1 MTISDFKQVAKSRGG
16 FYDNSHKAGE
26 NWARTWG
33 LTWWRDVWFY
43 KEFRLNNLVYR
54 TGKVCMRH
62 SSHSRTECIIDDR
75 EVTDKDFRR
84 AIADIP
90 VPALTPV
97 VHRLGGGMSAI
108 ASRPAPVQLCFEFP
122 S

>member
-43 KEFRLNNLVYR
+43 KEFRLNNLVIVLVKY
-54 TGKVCMRH
+54 VC
-62 SSHSRTECIIDDR
+62 
-75 EVTDKDFRR
+75 VTLRIHVQSASLMTMKLRIKIFV
-84 AIADIP
+84 
-90 VPALTPV
+90 VPLQ
-97 VHRLGGGMSAI
+97 I
-108 ASRPAPVQLCFEFP
+108 FP
-122 S
+122 FPH

>member
-62 SSHSRTECIIDDR
+62 HSYSCTECIIDGHK
-75 EVTDKDFRR
+75 VAYKDFRR
-84 AIADIP
+84 AIADLPFSAVVPVVSPAGGGIP
-90 VPALTPV
+90 VSL
-97 VHRLGGGMSAI
+97 RQ
-108 ASRPAPVQLCFEFP
+108 APQQLCFSF
-122 S
+122 